1 MATFAPEATKRSA
14 IARPNPCA
22 PPVTTAQRPFRSI
35 LFIALFLY
43 SKRPASKRPA
53 AVDDMGDAGSERALV
68 AGEVDGKGSYFLRRA
83 EPSHRLAAHEHFAP
97 LRTRRG
103 GAVKH
108 RRGLDGPWTDTVA
121 ANALCYE
128 INGNRP
134 GQRRDR
140 GLGCAV
146 DVTIGR
152 GLEHAGG
159 GGDVH
164 DRAAAGFQHARQ
176 ERPERP
182 VHRFDVKVE
191 REIPIL
197 V

>member
-53 AVDDMGDAGSERALV
+53 AVDDMGDTGSERALV
-68 AGEVDGKGSYFLRRA
+68 AGKVDGKGSYFLRRA
-83 EPSHRLAAHEHFAP
+83 EPSHWLAAHEHFAP
-97 LRTRRG
+97 PRPRGG
-103 GAVKH
+103 GAVQH
-108 RRGLDGPWTDTVA
+108 RGGFNGARADTVT

-128 INGNRP
+128 IGGDRA
-134 GQRRDR
+134 GQSRDS

-146 DVTIGR
+146 DVAIGR

-164 DRAAAGFQHARQ
+164 DRTAAGLQHARQ

-182 VHRFDVKVE
+182 VHRLDVNVE

>member
-14 IARPNPCA
+14 IARPKPWA

-35 LFIALFLY
+35 LFIALILY

-53 AVDDMGDAGSERALV
+53 AIDDMGDAGSERALV
-68 AGEVDGKGSYFLRRA
+68 AGEVDGKGSYFLSRA
-83 EPSHRLAAHEHFAP
+83 EPSHRLAADEHFAP
-97 LRTRRG
+97 LRTSRG
-103 GAVKH
+103 GAVQH
-108 RRGLDGPWTDTVA
+108 RWGFNGARADTVA

-128 INGNRP
+128 IDGDRAS
-134 GQRRDR
+134 QRRDR
-140 GLGCAV
+140 GFGCAV
-146 DVTIGR
+146 DVAIGR

-164 DRAAAGFQHARQ
+164 DRAAAGLQHGRQ

-182 VHRFDVKVE
+182 VHRLDVKVE